1 MMNTDIETLLTN
13 TILQGRN
20 PDSWRVD
27 YVISNVN
34 RMFSRLAQESR
45 KKKLD
50 ADELTDA
57 LSRAQLHFRRSDCW
71 VPSGNEAI
79 RVDIETDNLFVSL
92 FFDKTYV
99 TMLMDIKCFF
109 MTRKEYEASFIDANL
124 FVSRLIQIETCLSDD
139 IEEWPAIVHGCVKR
153 VKMIRMRESAAIG
166 YMNGLVA
173 GTPLTYSV
181 RTTSECIVVALTA
194 KGECE
199 LSTSITEGDDI
210 MAKLDF
216 LMDEMKRKI

>member
-13 TILQGRN
+13 TILQDRN

-50 ADELTDA
+50 IDQLVAA
-57 LSRAQLHFRRSDCW
+57 LEVSQLRFSRSQCW
-71 VPSGNEAI
+71 APSGNQVSRI
-79 RVDIETDNLFVSL
+79 DIDTDNLFVSI
-92 FFDKTYV
+92 FFDKTYA

-109 MTRKEYEASFIDANL
+109 MTRKEYDASFIDAQL
-124 FVSRLIQIETCLSDD
+124 FVNRLIQIETCLSDD
-139 IEEWPAIVHGCVKR
+139 IAEWPAIVHECIKR
-153 VKMIRMRESAAIG
+153 VKMIRMRESAAVG
-166 YMNGLVA
+166 YMNGLVH
-173 GTPLTYSV
+173 GTSLTYSV

-194 KGECE
+194 KGERE
-199 LSTSITEGDDI
+199 LSTSITDGDDI
-210 MAKLDF
+210 TSKLDM
-216 LMDEMKRKI
+216 LMDEMKSKI